1 LLEPE
6 APIPRAITSPTA
18 STQSD
23 VPVPSEAIVAGS
35 PPFAVIEP
43 LAPSDPPVA
52 ALLEIPTGA
61 VDVEPPP
68 DALTVAFAPA
78 EPAEAFAPPLIAA
91 LDGVTPPE
99 LVMVAVPPAPVK
111 PCPLTE
117 MAAGGKPIDTL
128 PEEPSGASGTK
139 LPCAPMLAEP
149 APNAGKPAFIP
160 GMPSAPPEKAVF
172 DVNDPALEAAI
183 GKALPEN
190 EPPLDIPVASP
201 SDGSPPLALPIPLP
215 VMFTPIPGICAR
227 AGAAHRKATPAARM
241 SARAS
246 PPPPR
251 SRPFA
256 SRAIMTSS
264 LLGQRFAGFC
274 TSLLRAPGTG
284 AYRPAELER
293 PAKRGI
299 YSWRRSWPLELMMR
313 LTNHVALVTG
323 AGRGIGRAIA
333 VGFAEEG
340 ASVAVLARSSDA
352 LDDVVATIESLGGRA
367 IATVA
372 DVTDEAS
379 VASAVGRTIEELG
392 PIDVLVNCAGIY
404 RVARFWEQS
413 LREWKQ
419 IFDVNV
425 HGAFIVT
432 KAVVPGMIERRSGRV
447 VNLAS
452 TAAKWGTAQQAA
464 YNASKHALLG
474 MMRCLALET
483 AQFGIRVNAICPS
496 YVDSPMVDEQFPALA
511 RLRGMTEDSL
521 RASLDAGTPIGR
533 LVRVEEIL
541 PLAVYLASPE
551 SDGMTGQALT
561 LDGGRLFI

>member
-1 LLEPE
+1 
-6 APIPRAITSPTA
+6 
-18 STQSD
+18 
-23 VPVPSEAIVAGS
+23 
-35 PPFAVIEP
+35 
-43 LAPSDPPVA
+43 
-52 ALLEIPTGA
+52 
-61 VDVEPPP
+61 
-68 DALTVAFAPA
+68 
-78 EPAEAFAPPLIAA
+78 
-91 LDGVTPPE
+91 
-99 LVMVAVPPAPVK
+99 
-111 PCPLTE
+111 
-117 MAAGGKPIDTL
+117 
-128 PEEPSGASGTK
+128 
-139 LPCAPMLAEP
+139 
-149 APNAGKPAFIP
+149 
-160 GMPSAPPEKAVF
+160 
-172 DVNDPALEAAI
+172 
-183 GKALPEN
+183 
-190 EPPLDIPVASP
+190 
-201 SDGSPPLALPIPLP
+201 
-215 VMFTPIPGICAR
+215 
-227 AGAAHRKATPAARM
+227 
-241 SARAS
+241 
-246 PPPPR
+246 
-251 SRPFA
+251 
-256 SRAIMTSS
+256 
-264 LLGQRFAGFC
+264 
-274 TSLLRAPGTG
+274 
-284 AYRPAELER
+284 
-293 PAKRGI
+293 
-299 YSWRRSWPLELMMR
+299 MR

-333 VGFAEEG
+333 VRFAEEG
-340 ASVAVLARSSDA
+340 ASVAVLARSSDD
-352 LDDVVATIESLGGRA
+352 LDDVVATIESVGGRA

-379 VASAVGRTIEELG
+379 VASAVGLTIRELG

-404 RVARFWEQS
+404 RVARFWQQS

-447 VNLAS
+447 INLAS

-496 YVDSPMVDEQFPALA
+496 YVDSPMVDEQFPELA
-511 RLRGMTEDSL
+511 RLRGMTEESL